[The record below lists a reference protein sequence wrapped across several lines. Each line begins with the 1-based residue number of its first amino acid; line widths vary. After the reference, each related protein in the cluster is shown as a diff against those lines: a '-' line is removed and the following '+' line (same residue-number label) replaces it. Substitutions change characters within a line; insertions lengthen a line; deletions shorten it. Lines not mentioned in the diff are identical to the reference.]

1 MLAEILASKREQ
13 LNILAQAWLTT
24 DTATFSIWNEAKVLA
39 HWPPDRL
46 PGRAD
51 LAAPLK
57 VGEEAVGELRVTGF
71 EGPEAQA
78 RLNAEAAIIAQLIRQ
93 EEDLDGLTAELIES
107 QDQLLALYD
116 LTQTTRSQLDITQL
130 LGPLVSE
137 AIRLIKAEG
146 AFVVLQMSGPEWLV
160 ELQPAGLTE
169 HTLLIDFFRQVQSR
183 EQELLLSA
191 DDPAGLPLSDV
202 TNLFMA
208 PIIVEKRIQAVLGLF
223 LNQPAVSLSPQL
235 KLARAIASFAGAQ
248 IENALMHQKI
258 LGQTRMQTE
267 LELAARIQL
276 QLLPTTPPHLPGLE
290 LYASSKPAWQVGG
303 DYYDFVYREGWPCTF
318 AVGDVSGKGMS
329 AAMLMAMMRTAIR
342 SKASAL
348 PTPTPEVVIGYSN
361 ELMYDDFTE
370 VGMFATL
377 FISRYDPQKRELLYA
392 NAGHSPVIYCPAG
405 GFAKLLEADGPAM
418 GVLPISLSE
427 DQPLAF
433 NPGDV
438 LVVAT
443 DGFNEASSPQG
454 ELFGYTRLLRIVETV
469 AHKSAGEI
477 AGVLFESVRAF
488 STGHRQDDDQTLL
501 VIKGVAV

>member
-1 MLAEILASKREQ
+1 
-13 LNILAQAWLTT
+13 
-24 DTATFSIWNEAKVLA
+24 
-39 HWPPDRL
+39 
-46 PGRAD
+46 
-51 LAAPLK
+51 
-57 VGEEAVGELRVTGF
+57 
-71 EGPEAQA
+71 
-78 RLNAEAAIIAQLIRQ
+78 
-93 EEDLDGLTAELIES
+93 
-107 QDQLLALYD
+107 
-116 LTQTTRSQLDITQL
+116 
-130 LGPLVSE
+130 
-137 AIRLIKAEG
+137 
-146 AFVVLQMSGPEWLV
+146 
-160 ELQPAGLTE
+160 
-169 HTLLIDFFRQVQSR
+169 
-183 EQELLLSA
+183 
-191 DDPAGLPLSDV
+191 
-202 TNLFMA
+202 
-208 PIIVEKRIQAVLGLF
+208 
-223 LNQPAVSLSPQL
+223 
-235 KLARAIASFAGAQ
+235 
-248 IENALMHQKI
+248 
-258 LGQTRMQTE
+258 
-267 LELAARIQL
+267 
-276 QLLPTTPPHLPGLE
+276 
-290 LYASSKPAWQVGG
+290 
-303 DYYDFVYREGWPCTF
+303 
-318 AVGDVSGKGMS
+318 
-329 AAMLMAMMRTAIR
+329 MRTAIR

-443 DGFNEASSPQG
+443 DGFNEASDPQG

>member
-24 DTATFSIWNEAKVLA
+24 DTATFSIWNKAKVLA

-361 ELMYDDFTE
+361 ELMY
-370 VGMFATL
+370 
-377 FISRYDPQKRELLYA
+377 
-392 NAGHSPVIYCPAG
+392 CPAG

-427 DQPLAF
+427 DQPLDF

-443 DGFNEASSPQG
+443 DGFNEASDPQG